1 MLKARLLSA
10 VFNKII
16 LPPTLLGCTQGCPTF
31 MTIVSTK
38 PLQDGRLLTFDE
50 RVLNTVKR
58 KSGYLQTV
66 LYEVSLL
73 DDKHL
78 AN

>member
-1 MLKARLLSA
+1 
-10 VFNKII
+10 
-16 LPPTLLGCTQGCPTF
+16 